1 MLLILREESS
11 KVETSFFSLLKCK
24 DECKVDLLVHIVH
37 VKNHQKLID
46 DANVKLLEL

>member
-11 KVETSFFSLLKCK
+11 KMETSFFSLLKCK
-24 DECKVDLLVHIVH
+24 DECRVDLLVHIVH
-37 VKNHQKLID
+37 VKNRQKLID